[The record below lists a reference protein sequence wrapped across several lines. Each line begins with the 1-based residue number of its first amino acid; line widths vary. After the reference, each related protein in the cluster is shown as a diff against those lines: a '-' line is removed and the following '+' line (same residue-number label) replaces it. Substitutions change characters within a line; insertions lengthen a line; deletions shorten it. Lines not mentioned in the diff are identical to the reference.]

1 MSGTTGGDLALST
14 CGQRAPK
21 GGNRMAC
28 STPRAE
34 CWAIDR
40 LIPYARNARTH
51 SNEQIAQ
58 IAASIAE
65 FGFNNPVLADQDGG
79 IIAGHG
85 RVLAARRLG
94 LTEVPVIIL
103 NHLNEN
109 QKRAFMLADNRLALN
124 AGWDEEMLQLELQA
138 LAQSGCHLEITGFDR
153 KELER
158 LLADLSQH
166 ALADPDKAPA
176 IKDEP
181 VTRPGDLWLLGNHRL
196 LCGDGTKRDDLE
208 RVLGASS
215 SDMIFTDLPY
225 NADYSGKTSQRLKIV
240 NDNLGDGLSAVL
252 AAA

>member
-1 MSGTTGGDLALST
+1 
-14 CGQRAPK
+14 
-21 GGNRMAC
+21 MAC

-51 SNEQIAQ
+51 SDEQIAQ

-158 LLADLSQH
+158 LLDLSQR
-166 ALADPDKAPA
+166 ALADPDQAPA
-176 IKDEP
+176 IEDAP
-181 VTRPGDLWLLGNHRL
+181 VTRPGDL
-196 LCGDGTKRDDLE
+196 
-208 RVLGASS
+208 A
-215 SDMIFTDLPY
+215 
-225 NADYSGKTSQRLKIV
+225 
-240 NDNLGDGLSAVL
+240 LSATISNEC
-252 AAA
+252 